1 MSKRKRED
9 DGTPKED
16 DAVAVSVE
24 GAKESTSSSVVNQ
37 PVPGASLTRI
47 KYKGVWKSRDRYQAN
62 ITIDGDRRSLG
73 TFDTPKQAA
82 EAYDRAA
89 VQELR
94 PIATLNFPNQVPTN
108 YAPKKYL
115 SSRRVKFKGITRRGK
130 RFSSQ
135 ITSSVNGKP
144 DHLGI
149 FDTDEEAA
157 KAYDR
162 AAIIAGYP
170 KSKLNFPKDAPP
182 NYRPKKRT
190 KVRAKNKSRVKTGQM
205 RKTVN
210 KFQLEMEIDGK
221 KETLGFTNEEASVA
235 YDLAS
240 IL

>member
-1 MSKRKRED
+1 MCAVSLLCGVYLLGAAYVPLPAQSALPVLPRLERSSTRSKARLATATTPAADAEPISPVINEEA
-9 DGTPKED
+9 DGEATLVGTVA
-16 DAVAVSVE
+16 AVAE
-24 GAKESTSSSVVNQ
+24 EDEATL
-37 PVPGASLTRI
+37 ASELV
-47 KYKGVWKSRDRYQAN
+47 G
-62 ITIDGDRRSLG
+62 TI
-73 TFDTPKQAA
+73 
-82 EAYDRAA
+82 AA
-89 VQELR
+89 VVDV
-94 PIATLNFPNQVPTN
+94 A
-108 YAPKKYL
+108 APL
-115 SSRRVKFKGITRRGK
+115 PQSALMPDDEPAPRRF
-130 RFSSQ
+130 
-135 ITSSVNGKP
+135 
-144 DHLGI
+144 L
-149 FDTDEEAA
+149 DEEAA